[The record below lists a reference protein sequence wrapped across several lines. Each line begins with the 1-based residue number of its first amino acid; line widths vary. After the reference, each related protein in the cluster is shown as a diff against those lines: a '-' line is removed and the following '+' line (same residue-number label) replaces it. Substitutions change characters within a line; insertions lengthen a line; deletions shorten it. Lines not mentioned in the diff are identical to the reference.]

1 MGKKLNP
8 DDINLTDFLMDNLT
22 TAVFLVDKDMRVK
35 KINNAYKALF
45 EKEEYDVLN
54 KLCGNS
60 IGCSFAVEENRP
72 CGTTQNC
79 SECMLRKCI
88 LNSFE
93 KEYEVQNSY
102 ISRKFYIE
110 NEPKMKYFRIKT
122 KHVKYSGEE
131 MAIIAID
138 DITELEEEK
147 NAIRDMAQRDYLTK
161 LYNRMFLFEA
171 GENMFQNF
179 LRGNIKIAVAMVDI
193 DFFKKINDGYGHA
206 AGDFVIKSVA
216 DIFSSELRKS
226 DIVARYG
233 GEEFCVILVI
243 KDSSDS
249 VEVMEKLRKSVE
261 NHKFIYENEEIPVT
275 ISIGVTCE
283 MKKSFEESLKV
294 ADELLY
300 ASKENGRNRVT
311 SK

>member
-1 MGKKLNP
+1 
-8 DDINLTDFLMDNLT
+8 MDNLT
-22 TAVFLVDKDMRVK
+22 TAVFLADKNLKVK

-60 IGCSFAVEENRP
+60 MGCAFAVEENKP
-72 CGTTQNC
+72 CGTTKNC
-79 SECMLRKCI
+79 LACILRKCI
-88 LNSFE
+88 SNSF
-93 KEYEVQNSY
+93 KKDDEVQNSY
-102 ISRKFYIE
+102 ISRRFYIG
-110 NEPKMKYFRIKT
+110 NKAKMKYFRIKT
-122 KHVKYSGEE
+122 KYVKYGGED

-147 NAIRDMAQRDYLTK
+147 NRIRDMAQRDYLTK

-171 GENMFQNF
+171 GETIFKNF
-179 LRGNIKIAVAMVDI
+179 VRGNIKIAVAMIDI
-193 DFFKKINDGYGHA
+193 DFFKKINDKYGHA

-216 DIFSSELRKS
+216 DIFSNELRKS
-226 DIVARYG
+226 DIVARYD

-243 KDSSDS
+243 KDKSDS
-249 VEVMEKLRKSVE
+249 IKVMEKLRKSVE
-261 NHKFIYENEEIPVT
+261 NYKFIYEKEEISVT
-275 ISIGVTCE
+275 ISIGVTSK
-283 MKKSFEESLKV
+283 MKNSFEELLKE

-300 ASKENGRNRVT
+300 FSKENGRNRVT